1 MLITVKLLTNVVLNS
16 SLLSLSYIF
25 IMASLDGSLPKYNL
39 KFLPIVSSDTVKT

>member
-25 IMASLDGSLPKYNL
+25 IVASFDGSLPK
-39 KFLPIVSSDTVKT
+39 